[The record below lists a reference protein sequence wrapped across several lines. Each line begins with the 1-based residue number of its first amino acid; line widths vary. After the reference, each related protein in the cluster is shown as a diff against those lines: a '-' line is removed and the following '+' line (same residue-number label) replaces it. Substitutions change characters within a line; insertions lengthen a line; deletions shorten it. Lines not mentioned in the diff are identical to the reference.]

1 MRKPFWILGLLIS
14 ACHPSEPEHAH
25 TLPESKEPPP
35 PIDPAREPDVVFWAT
50 PDPMVDKM
58 LELAKVTKN
67 DLVYDLGCGDG
78 RILIR
83 AAKLYGAHA
92 YGAEIDAK
100 LVKQANENAKK
111 AGVGDLV
118 KVEQRDI
125 FTLDLTPATVVTLYL
140 LPWMNEKLIPQLA
153 KLAPGSRII
162 AYQFPI
168 PGIEPEHVFDFDEPK
183 KTHRFHLWEHGIK
196 VPEAK

>member
-1 MRKPFWILGLLIS
+1 MMKSFWILCLALA
-14 ACHPSEPEHAH
+14 ACAPQSEPDHP
-25 TLPESKEPPP
+25 LPQSSSPPP

-58 LELAKVTKN
+58 LELAKVTKH

-83 AAKLYGAHA
+83 AAVKYGARA
-92 YGAEIDAK
+92 YGAEIDKK
-100 LVKQANENAKK
+100 LVDQANESAKK
-111 AGVGDLV
+111 AGVGHLV

-140 LPWMNEKLIPQLA
+140 LPWMNKKLIPQLA
-153 KLAPGSRII
+153 KLKEGSRII

-168 PGIEPEHVFDFDEPK
+168 PGVEPEHVFDFDEPR

-196 VPEAK
+196 IPEAK

>member
-1 MRKPFWILGLLIS
+1 MKRAFPILGLVLC
-14 ACHPSEPEHAH
+14 ACAHPSEPDHP
-25 TLPESKEPPP
+25 LPQSSAPPP
-35 PIDPAREPDVVFWAT
+35 AIDPAREPDVVFWAT

-83 AAKLYGAHA
+83 AAVKYGAHA
-92 YGAEIDAK
+92 YGAEIDKK
-100 LVKQANENAKK
+100 LVDQANESAKK
-111 AGVGDLV
+111 AGVGHLV

-125 FTLDLTPATVVTLYL
+125 FALDLTPATVVTLYL
-140 LPWMNEKLIPQLA
+140 LPWMNKKLIPQLA
-153 KLAPGSRII
+153 KLKEGARVI

-168 PGIEPEHVFDFDEPK
+168 PGVEPEHVFDFDEPR

-196 VPEAK
+196 VPEGK